1 MSESRLHQV
10 SQLGQS
16 IWYDNIQRRL
26 ITSGDL
32 QRLIDEDA
40 VVGVTSNPTI
50 FEKAI
55 DGSADYDNQLK
66 ELVSQGI
73 TDSKQI
79 FDALSIH
86 DIQAAADLFK
96 PIYEGANGGD
106 GYISIEV
113 APNFANDTRS
123 TISEARRL
131 HKLVDR
137 PNIMV
142 KIPATREG
150 LPAIEEMIY
159 EGVNINITLIF
170 ALEIYEQVAEAYIRG
185 LEHRMREGLPV
196 AGIASVASFFVSRV
210 DTLVDKQLDEKIAA
224 ESDSERQ
231 QELRGLQGKAAI
243 ANARLAYQKY
253 QEIFHGDRFAR
264 LREEGATPQ
273 RCLWASTSTKNPAY
287 RDVLYVE
294 ELIGPETVN
303 TMPPQ
308 TIVAFQEHG
317 GAQVTI
323 DQDIAGQHEIM
334 DRLAAAG
341 IDMDAVTKQL
351 EVEGVAS
358 FTDSYNKLLDATKVK
373 AEKIIAE
380 SEAPTEPLSDA
391 APATDDTA
399 TTDAAPVAAAAAV
412 ADTPAGY
419 AGTSEPDE
427 DEIATD
433 KAPTVSAEVTPAA
446 PASAIPDF
454 ASQQEASLGDLQ
466 AAVDSGLNRADQEQ
480 FARRVWEK
488 DPTLWKPDPNEQNEI
503 TDRLGWLT
511 VMSTMRAELPRLKD
525 LHDEVQAAGFSD
537 AVLMGM
543 GGSSLAPEV
552 LRETFATGDAAPR
565 LHVLDSTDPATIL
578 DVVQQI
584 DLQHTLF
591 IVASKSGGTIETLS
605 HFRFFHEKVASFA
618 GDDAGAHFIAI
629 TDAGTKLDDL
639 AQSLHF
645 RAIFRNPTDIGGRYS
660 ALSFFGLVPAV
671 IIGVD
676 VEKLLDRADAMASA
690 CSADADARANP
701 GVWLGTIL
709 GTLANGGRNKAT
721 LVVSPSISTFGYWL
735 EQLLAESTG
744 KEGKGI
750 LPVEGEALGDS
761 SVYGN
766 DRVFVYLRTETG
778 YDAEQDEAVKQLE
791 TAGQPVVL
799 LHLTDA
805 YDLGTEFFRWEFAT
819 AIAGAFLGINAFDQ
833 PNVQESKDNTDRILK
848 EYVQSKMIPAPRA
861 VLQTQSRNVSLVASG
876 EIAQRLRESVSLQ
889 AAMEVIAREA
899 GEGDYIAL
907 LAYIER
913 TPETHQAL
921 EAIRLRLR
929 DLRHVATT
937 LGYGPRFQH
946 STGQEHKGG
955 SNTGVFLQFVATDT
969 VDVPIPD
976 EPYTFSVLKQAQAL
990 GDLQSLEA
998 HDRRV
1003 IRIDL
1008 GTGIA
1013 GGLGEVLQA
1022 LEAAAVA

>member
-55 DGSADYDNQLK
+55 DGSADYDDQLK
-66 ELVSQGI
+66 ELVSQGV
-73 TDSKQI
+73 TDPKQI

-86 DIQAAADLFK
+86 DIQAAADLFR
-96 PIYEGANGGD
+96 PIYDRTNGGD

-150 LPAIEEMIY
+150 MPAIEEMIY

-170 ALEIYEQVAEAYIRG
+170 ALEVYEQVTEAYIRG
-185 LEHRMREGLPV
+185 LEHRLREGLPV

-224 ESDSERQ
+224 ESDPERQ

-243 ANARLAYQKY
+243 ANARLAYQTY

-294 ELIGPETVN
+294 ELIGPETVD

-317 GAQVTI
+317 EARVTV
-323 DQDIAGQHEIM
+323 DQDFAGQTEIM
-334 DRLAAAG
+334 DRLEAAG
-341 IDMDAVTKQL
+341 IDMAAVTKQL

-358 FTDSYNKLLDATKVK
+358 FTDSFNHLLDATRVK
-373 AEKIIAE
+373 TEKIQAE
-380 SEAPTEPLSDA
+380 AEVPAEAPVEA
-391 APATDDTA
+391 ASAEA
-399 TTDAAPVAAAAAV
+399 EAAVPVAATAV
-412 ADTPAGY
+412 ADAASAETDAV
-419 AGTSEPDE
+419 
-427 DEIATD
+427 ATD
-433 KAPTVSAEVTPAA
+433 EARVVAAETAA
-446 PASAIPDF
+446 PASAIPAF

-488 DPTLWKPDPNEQNEI
+488 DPTLWKPDPNEQQEI

-511 VMSTMRAELPRLKD
+511 VMTAMRAELPRLRE
-525 LHDEVQAAGFSD
+525 LHDEVQSAGFSD

-552 LRETFATGDAAPR
+552 MRETFAAGDAAPR

-645 RAIFRNPTDIGGRYS
+645 RAIFRNPADIGGRYS
-660 ALSFFGLVPAV
+660 ALSFFGLVPAA

-676 VEKLLDRADAMASA
+676 VEMLLDRADAMASA
-690 CSADADARANP
+690 CAGDADARANP

-721 LVVSPSISTFGYWL
+721 LVVSPPISTFGIWL

-750 LPVEGEALGDS
+750 LPVEGEALGDP
-761 SVYGN
+761 SVYGA

-778 YDAEQDEAVKQLE
+778 YDSAQDDAVKQLE

-799 LHLTDA
+799 LHLADT
-805 YDLGTEFFRWEFAT
+805 YDMGAEFFRWEFAT

-889 AAMEVIAREA
+889 AAIEVISREA

-929 DLRHVATT
+929 DLRRVATT

-1013 GGLGEVLQA
+1013 SGLGEVLQA
-1022 LEAAAVA
+1022 LEAAMVV